1 MNVNQANHFA
11 RAATGLKRKRTA
23 FNRPNGLHCDFNA
36 GKLIPIYCDEVLPGD
51 TKSMSMSAVIRMT
64 TPKFPVMDN
73 AYMESFFFFV
83 PCRQVWKHWQE
94 FMGELGS
101 APYVNPTTYSI
112 PQVSVP
118 VETSNNLT
126 VRKVNDVA
134 DYFGIPPCF
143 KAQKDALD
151 GNFTQYSVTALKFR
165 AYVKIWN
172 DWFRDENLQNAANM
186 NDDETT
192 VSYIAD
198 TGTADSYVASAQ
210 TGGTLLPVDKYKDY
224 FTSALPSP
232 QRGEPVL
239 LPLGQLA
246 PVVFRDSAIVSS
258 DSLQKMAFYDKDG
271 SRILPTAGSGYGID
285 SVGIGAKSVN
295 SPAVDSTGYLAHMSS
310 SAPAGGAPSDGY
322 APLYLSSYADL
333 SEAGNVTV
341 NQMRLAFQTQKFLET
356 SMRGGTRY
364 VEIIKSMFGVSTSDY
379 LMGRSEFLGGKRIPI
394 SLSEVNQTA
403 ATADS
408 PLGFTGA
415 KSHTVFKDYVYKKS
429 FTEHGYIIGVACV
442 RTDLSYAQ
450 GIERDWFRRDKL
462 DFYFPVFAHI
472 GEQPVYSREI
482 FADGQGAS
490 ATSKGEVF
498 GYQEAWAEYRYKP
511 TRATGFFRPQAK
523 AALPYTYTQL
533 FANRPTL
540 SADFITQKPDEID
553 RTIAV
558 ESSETSQFIA
568 DIYFNQRDV
577 RVMPF
582 DSVPSLIDHD

>member
-51 TKSMSMSAVIRMT
+51 TKSMSMSAVVRMT
-64 TPKFPVMDN
+64 TPNFPVMDN
-73 AYMESFFFFV
+73 AYMETFFFFV
-83 PCRQVWKHWQE
+83 PHRQVWKHWQE

-101 APYVNPTTYSI
+101 APYVNPKTYSI
-112 PQVSVP
+112 PQVKVP

-143 KAQKDALD
+143 KANKSSSDTEY
-151 GNFTQYSVTALKFR
+151 NYYSVTSLKFR
-165 AYVKIWN
+165 SYVKIWN
-172 DWFRDENLQNAANM
+172 DWFRDENLQSAANM
-186 NDDETT
+186 YESETPS
-192 VSYIAD
+192 VYVPDSGAP
-198 TGTADSYVASAQ
+198 DSYVESAQ
-210 TGGTLLPVDKYKDY
+210 TGGALLPVDKYKDY

-232 QRGEPVL
+232 QRGDPVV
-239 LPLGQLA
+239 LPLGSLA
-246 PVVFRDSAIVSS
+246 PVVFRSS
-258 DSLQKMAFYDKDG
+258 
-271 SRILPTAGSGYGID
+271 PT
-285 SVGIGAKSVN
+285 VE
-295 SPAVDSTGYLAHMSS
+295 SS
-310 SAPAGGAPSDGY
+310 SLTPVGLYNSSGTLLSNSNLSTDYERNTLGFGMRNGSTTYSNGGKLATISGQGSSADPVEG
-322 APLYLSSYADL
+322 LVYLSSFADL

-403 ATADS
+403 ATVDS

-462 DFYFPVFAHI
+462 DYYFPVFAHI
-472 GEQPVYSREI
+472 GEQPVYTREI
-482 FADGQGAS
+482 YADGQGSTDTA
-490 ATSKGEVF
+490 KGEVF

-523 AALPYTYTQL
+523 GALPYTYTQL

-540 SADFITQKPDEID
+540 SADFIAQKPDEID

-558 ESSETSQFIA
+558 ESSQASQFIA

-577 RVMPF
+577 RVMPY

>member
-51 TKSMSMSAVIRMT
+51 TKSMSMSAVVRMT

-73 AYMESFFFFV
+73 AYMETFFFFV

-101 APYVNPTTYSI
+101 APYVNSTTYQV

-118 VETSNNLT
+118 VEQTTQLQY
-126 VRKVNDVA
+126 RHINDVA
-134 DYFGIPPCF
+134 DYFGIPPSI
-143 KAQKDALD
+143 KAGDT
-151 GNFTQYSVTALKFR
+151 GSVNFYSVTALKFR
-165 AYVKIWN
+165 AYVKVWN

-192 VSYIAD
+192 VVYIKD
-198 TGTADSYVASAQ
+198 DGSSTAWVAGAQ
-210 TGGTLLPVDKYKDY
+210 TGGALLPVDKYKDY
-224 FTSALPSP
+224 FTASLPSP
-232 QRGEPVL
+232 QRGEPVF
-239 LPLGQLA
+239 LPLGQIA
-246 PVVFRDSAIVSS
+246 PIVYRENAIVDS
-258 DSLQKMAFYDKDG
+258 DTLSKMSFYDKDG
-271 SRILPTAGSGYGID
+271 NRVVPIAGANYGLD
-285 SVGIGAKSVN
+285 SVGIGAKAPNVSAT
-295 SPAVDSTGYLAHMSS
+295 SHTGYLAHLANASV
-310 SAPAGGAPSDGY
+310 AGGAPADGY
-322 APLYLSSYADL
+322 QPLYLSSYADL
-333 SEAGNVTV
+333 SEAGNITV

-364 VEIIKSMFGVSTSDY
+364 VEIIKSMFGVATSDY

-394 SLSEVNQTA
+394 TLSEINQTA

-462 DFYFPVFAHI
+462 DYYFPVFAHI
-472 GEQPVYSREI
+472 GEQPVYTREI
-482 FADGQGAS
+482 YADGEGS
-490 ATSKGEVF
+490 STTLKGEVF

-511 TRATGFFRPQAK
+511 TRATGLFRPQVNG
-523 AALPYTYTQL
+523 ALPYTYTQL

-577 RVMPF
+577 RVMPY